1 MFILPRTDIQSE
13 MTLQS
18 EFKRISLSQH
28 FSNKRK
34 NSIGCACIF
43 ISLNNTCLFF
53 IENETCNQA
62 CEYVYFCEHIELWY
76 DKQYNVSV
84 SSIYNILQIR

>member
-1 MFILPRTDIQSE
+1 VNFSQPGSLRAYSCVDIWFKSLFFWVANVFILPRTDIQSE

-43 ISLNNTCLFF
+43 ISL
-53 IENETCNQA
+53 
-62 CEYVYFCEHIELWY
+62 
-76 DKQYNVSV
+76 
-84 SSIYNILQIR
+84 